1 MRALPEP
8 NGQIWYYKKAA
19 GRKTL
24 GNVVKNIMKKARFKG
39 YFTNH
44 SLRRS
49 CATRLYDVGIPE
61 QVIQETTGHRSSD
74 GIKAYKCTSSSLTRK
89 ASELLQ
95 GTFSEAEMDGEFK
108 KSARSLYKSFNKSSR
123 MCESV
128 SPEVGTSVKC
138 ETEEDVCSGFQL
150 D

>member
-1 MRALPEP
+1 MTPGKKTFFKVELICVLKEKFFGHIRILKIQKYKKYLSHVPTCTSENAFYLRALLEP

-49 CATRLYDVGIPE
+49 CATRLYDAGIPE
-61 QVIQETTGHRSSD
+61 QVIQETTGH
-74 GIKAYKCTSSSLTRK
+74 
-89 ASELLQ
+89 
-95 GTFSEAEMDGEFK
+95 
-108 KSARSLYKSFNKSSR
+108 
-123 MCESV
+123 
-128 SPEVGTSVKC
+128 
-138 ETEEDVCSGFQL
+138 
-150 D
+150 